1 MTTRRISNNGMQLMM
16 ALVAVVMLLLM
27 IPFQPESSSLFG
39 VAAWIQ
45 PSHLVTNPVQQQW
58 RTKCRTTTTSSSFSF
73 FVSSLSAKRK
83 RKQQQN
89 ADEDDLN
96 RWYESVNANASPDDI
111 FWEEMERQ
119 RLLSQ
124 ISSSAS
130 SSSSSSLE
138 SSLSGGGGGLSS
150 SSSSSLQSSMMTSDA
165 SSLSSPLSSPS
176 STGSSYYYTAYPSS
190 PASSRPQKSA
200 EIDAQRSAEATLAEY
215 AAYAVSDNWL
225 DEELVYVMSTGQ
237 DEFNDDDGDDYNN
250 NYNNRRHDPR
260 SIDDELDAWE
270 AEDNDDEEEE
280 DDHDD
285 SDRSWMQSDEP
296 WDQWGEPKTST
307 DMDDRDRIKIDPKKG
322 RAAAAAEFLFEE
334 GDTAADDEELAREE
348 AAFQARLAKI
358 TIHSKRLE
366 RAKNSSKAKAFFSR
380 APDATEGYDR
390 LWVAAIDNVCFKN
403 LVGTFRNY
411 GIQFADNFG
420 DWRDGSVEDG
430 FYSIEDVASY
440 KARKVF
446 EVTGLPCI
454 ASRTMFE
461 IEPIPNLSNRGGA
474 AFANAGIPAR
484 PTTLG
489 TNNPRVAS
497 GYRFNDVGIHVD
509 YICEA
514 MRPLSEPSRVTQFKT
529 CLCFYDGE
537 MEVFDYGVA
546 EVDLIFSNSLRT
558 FIPVAQAINEM
569 MKTLELTFG
578 LEYMPWLNQKRTYDE
593 ASRGSVGSATLKLRD
608 RVLKEAKVLPN
619 DIIDVSAFMDSK
631 VDVELMDEC
640 AKELANKFLDSK
652 PTKILTVA
660 TTGLVIA
667 LPMAK
672 YLQVPVVYARK
683 ERNIVMADTYKA
695 GYSSKTVGKNRELLV
710 SKDHLDEDDRIL
722 VIDDFLSS
730 GASQEALLR
739 IISDSGAT
747 AVGVGVLLEKVYDSG
762 RQSLAGF
769 NLPIHSLCR
778 VASVS
783 QGVIQLYEE
792 EGFDRMTTSQ
802 EK

>member
-1 MTTRRISNNGMQLMM
+1 MKIAMHRISNQRMQLM
-16 ALVAVVMLLLM
+16 AFLVATVMLLLM
-27 IPFQPESSSLFG
+27 IPFQKESSSFLG
-39 VAAWIQ
+39 VTAWMPPYHPLI
-45 PSHLVTNPVQQQW
+45 NPIQQQR
-58 RTKCRTTTTSSSFSF
+58 RTSCPSSSSFL
-73 FVSSLSAKRK
+73 VSSLLAKRK

-124 ISSSAS
+124 ISSSS

-138 SSLSGGGGGLSS
+138 SSMSGGGGGL
-150 SSSSSLQSSMMTSDA
+150 SSSSSLQSSMMTSDSS
-165 SSLSSPLSSPS
+165 SSLSSPPSSSPS
-176 STGSSYYYTAYPSS
+176 SSSYYYTAYPSS
-190 PASSRPQKSA
+190 PAPTRPLKSSSA

-237 DEFNDDDGDDYNN
+237 DEFNDDDGDDFTTKF
-250 NYNNRRHDPR
+250 NRPHDPH

-270 AEDNDDEEEE
+270 AEDDEEE

-285 SDRSWMQSDEP
+285 SDRSWMMQSDEP
-296 WDQWGEPKTST
+296 WDHWGEPKTST
-307 DMDDRDRIKIDPKKG
+307 DIDDRDRIKIDPKKG

-334 GDTAADDEELAREE
+334 GDTTTYDEELAREE
-348 AAFQARLAKI
+348 AAFQARLAKM
-358 TIHSKRLE
+358 TIYSKRLE

-380 APDATEGYDR
+380 EPDATEGYDR

-474 AFANAGIPAR
+474 AFANAGIPPR

-489 TNNPRVAS
+489 TNNPRVSS

-546 EVDLIFSNSLRT
+546 EVDLIFANSLRT

-578 LEYMPWLNQKRTYDE
+578 LEYMPWLNKKRVFDE

-640 AKELANKFLDSK
+640 AKELANKFLESK

-792 EGFDRMTTSQ
+792 EGFDRMTTG
-802 EK
+802 